1 MQGERMSSYDFD
13 LVVLGSGPGGY
24 VAAIRAAQLG
34 LKTAIVERESLGGVC
49 LNWGCIPTKALIHNA
64 EVLETLHHA
73 KEFGFTF
80 ENLTVDWGAAVKR
93 SRDIVGRQ
101 TKGVSFLMRKNKIEV
116 IEGHGV
122 FTDPHTLQVEPSEF
136 TPKATART
144 VTAANFI
151 VAVGA
156 RARGLPGIEID
167 SDRIIQYRD
176 AVVLKEIPEKMVV
189 VGSGAIGME
198 FSYVYASYGAQVT
211 VVEMLDQ
218 VLPLED
224 PEVAAEVAKAYQKSG
239 IKVMVSTRTEKV
251 EQTEKGVKV
260 TVKNLKT
267 EQTETLEADKVLM
280 AVGIQPNTDK
290 AGLDKAGVTL
300 DRRGMVEIDA
310 VMRTNVP
317 HIYAIGDC
325 TGKLA
330 LAHVGSAQG
339 IVAAET
345 IAGVETVPIPA
356 ERYIMLPRCTFC
368 SPQVASLGLTEA
380 QAKEKGYTVKVGKFP
395 FLPNGKAQALD
406 AKAGFIKIIADANY
420 GEILGAHLVG
430 PGVTELLPE
439 LSLAQFMEITPEEI
453 ARTVHSHP
461 TLSEVLMEAA
471 HAVEGNSIHM

>member
-1 MQGERMSSYDFD
+1 MSNYEYD
-13 LVVLGSGPGGY
+13 VVVVGSGPGGY

-34 LKTAIVERESLGGVC
+34 LKTAVVEREALGGVC

-64 EVLETLHHA
+64 EVLETLHTA
-73 KEFGFTF
+73 KDFGFTF
-80 ENLTVDWGAAVKR
+80 DNLKVDWPAAVKR
-93 SRDIVGRQ
+93 SRDVSARQ
-101 TKGVSFLMRKNKIEV
+101 NKGVSFLMRKNKIEV
-116 IEGHGV
+116 IEGHAT
-122 FTDPHTLQVEPSEF
+122 FKDPHTIDVQPSEYL
-136 TPKATART
+136 PEAKART

-167 SDRIIQYRD
+167 GDRIIQYRD
-176 AVVLKEIPEKMVV
+176 ALVLDEIPKKMIV

-198 FSYVYASYGAQVT
+198 FSYVYHTYGSEIM

-218 VLPLED
+218 LLPLED
-224 PEVAAEVAKAYQKSG
+224 PEVSAEVAKEFRKSG
-239 IKVMVSTRTEKV
+239 IKALVSTRTEKV
-251 EQTEKGVKV
+251 EKTDNGVKV
-260 TVKNLKT
+260 TVKNLKDDST
-267 EQTETLEADKVLM
+267 ATLEADKVLM
-280 AVGIQPNTDK
+280 AVGVQPNTDK
-290 AGLDKAGVTL
+290 AGLDAAGVTL
-300 DRRGMVEIDA
+300 DKRGMIEIDA

-330 LAHVGSAQG
+330 LAHVASAQG

-356 ERYIMLPRCTFC
+356 DRYIMLPRCTFC

-380 QAKEKGYTVKVGKFP
+380 QAKEKGYEIKVGKFP
-395 FLPNGKAQALD
+395 MMPNGKAQAMGV
-406 AKAGFIKIIADANY
+406 KVGFVKIIADAKY

-430 PGVTELLPE
+430 PNVTELLPE
-439 LSLAQFMEITPEEI
+439 LSLAQFMEITPAEI

-461 TLSEVLMEAA
+461 TLSEVIMEAA
-471 HAVEGNSIHM
+471 HAVEGHPIHM